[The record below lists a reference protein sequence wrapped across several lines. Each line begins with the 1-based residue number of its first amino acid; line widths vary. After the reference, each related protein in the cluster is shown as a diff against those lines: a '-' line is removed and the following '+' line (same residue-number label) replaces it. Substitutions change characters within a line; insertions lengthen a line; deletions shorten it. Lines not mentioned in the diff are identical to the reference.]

1 MINSLKYSFRK
12 EVYVY
17 KESVQTRRTHFWSVC
32 KEKHNCLSVILFW
45 MIYLIPQDRSAGEE
59 SIYACLVGVCGPIG
73 EVKFE
78 NVKELVW

>member
-1 MINSLKYSFRK
+1 
-12 EVYVY
+12 
-17 KESVQTRRTHFWSVC
+17 
-32 KEKHNCLSVILFW
+32 

-73 EVKFE
+73 EVKLE